1 VSGFAQLPP
10 DFVWVPKAAE
20 IAREAGAR
28 LREFLAQGV
37 ETEYKGDVDLVT
49 VADRTVEKLIRTR
62 INETWP
68 DHGIYGEEGTREGME
83 RVFRWYV
90 DPLDGT
96 TNFAHGV
103 PQFCVSM
110 GLEQRLI
117 RSGAPDEDGNIVAA
131 VIYDPMRNEIYCAE
145 RGRGAF
151 LNSPHAIAG
160 NGSSATGWQRMHVSK
175 TPELAE
181 SLVATGF
188 PSRKRHDSPNIHF
201 YHEFTLRSH
210 GVRRM
215 GSAALDLAYV
225 ANARL
230 EAFWEFNLN
239 PWDTAVGILLLEEA
253 GGKVTDFSGGP
264 FRLDSREVL
273 ASNGLIHDELVG
285 LFREMFAGR
294 SLSPIPTPQE
304 FAARRAERSGSV
316 NTLSS

>member
-1 VSGFAQLPP
+1 LFPS

-20 IAREAGAR
+20 IALEAGAR

-62 INETWP
+62 LGETWP

-110 GLEQRLI
+110 GLEQRI
-117 RSGAPDEDGNIVAA
+117 VRSGAEDEDGKLVAA
-131 VIYDPMRNEIYCAE
+131 VIYDPMRDELYCAE
-145 RGRGAF
+145 HGRGAF
-151 LNSPHAIAG
+151 LNGKTGIPG
-160 NGSSATGWQRMHVSK
+160 DSSSGWKPMHVSRI
-175 TPELAE
+175 PELAE

-188 PSRKRHDSPNIHF
+188 PSRKRHDNPNIHF
-201 YHEFTLRSH
+201 YQEFTLRSH
-210 GVRRM
+210 GVRRA

-225 ANARL
+225 ACGRY

-239 PWDTAVGILLLEEA
+239 PWDTAAGILLLEEA

-273 ASNGLIHDELVG
+273 ASNGLIHDELAG
-285 LFREMFAGR
+285 LFNDMFAGR
-294 SLSPIPTPQE
+294 ELSPIPTPQE
-304 FAARRAERSGSV
+304 YAARRLARAAG
-316 NTLSS
+316 

>member
-1 VSGFAQLPP
+1 MSGSPQLPS
-10 DFVWVPKAAE
+10 DFVWVPQAAA

-37 ETEYKGDVDLVT
+37 ATEYKGDVDLVT

-62 INETWP
+62 IGETWP

-110 GLEQRLI
+110 GLEKRTI
-117 RSGAPDEDGNIVAA
+117 RSGANDEDGTLVAA
-131 VIYDPMRNEIYCAE
+131 VIYDPMRDELYCAE
-145 RGRGAF
+145 HGRGAF
-151 LNSPHAIAG
+151 LNG
-160 NGSSATGWQRMHVSK
+160 NRMHVSGI
-175 TPELAE
+175 PELAE

-210 GVRRM
+210 GVRRA

-225 ANARL
+225 ACGRY

-239 PWDTAVGILLLEEA
+239 PWDTAAGILLLEEA
-253 GGKVTDFSGGP
+253 GGRVTDFSGGP

-285 LFREMFAGR
+285 LFTEMFAGR
-294 SLSPIPTPQE
+294 GLSPIPTPQE
-304 FAARRAERSGSV
+304 FAARRAERART
-316 NTLSS
+316 TLSS

>member
-1 VSGFAQLPP
+1 MTVTDSVNHSADHPA
-10 DFVWVPKAAE
+10 DFVWIPRAAE

-28 LREFLAQGV
+28 LREFLAAGV

-62 INETWP
+62 IGEAFP

-83 RVFRWYV
+83 REFRWYV

-110 GLEQRLI
+110 GLEQRML
-117 RSGAPDEDGNIVAA
+117 RSGVDEDGKLVAA
-131 VIYDPMRNEIYCAE
+131 VIYDPMRDELYCAE
-145 RGRGAF
+145 HGRGAF
-151 LNSPHAIAG
+151 LDKK
-160 NGSSATGWQRMHVSK
+160 RMHVS
-175 TPELAE
+175 PIPDLAE

-188 PSRKRHDSPNIHF
+188 PSRKRHDNPNIHF

-210 GVRRM
+210 GVRRA

-225 ANARL
+225 ACGRY

-239 PWDTAVGILLLEEA
+239 PWDTAAGILLLEEA
-253 GGKVTDFSGGP
+253 GGRVTDFAGGP
-264 FRLDSREVL
+264 FRLNSREVL
-273 ASNGLIHDELVG
+273 ASNGLIHDEMVCM
-285 LFREMFAGR
+285 FRDMFAGR
-294 SLSPIPTPQE
+294 NLSPIPTAQE
-304 FAARRAERSGSV
+304 YAARRLARTAG
-316 NTLSS
+316 